1 MMIIKMIMERP
12 MTTMTMATKMTMR
25 KMMKIL
31 LTIIMTFK

>member
-1 MMIIKMIMERP
+1 MMIITMIMERP
-12 MTTMTMATKMTMR
+12 MTMMTMATKMTMR

>member
-1 MMIIKMIMERP
+1 MMIIIMIMERP
-12 MTTMTMATKMTMR
+12 MTMATKMTMR